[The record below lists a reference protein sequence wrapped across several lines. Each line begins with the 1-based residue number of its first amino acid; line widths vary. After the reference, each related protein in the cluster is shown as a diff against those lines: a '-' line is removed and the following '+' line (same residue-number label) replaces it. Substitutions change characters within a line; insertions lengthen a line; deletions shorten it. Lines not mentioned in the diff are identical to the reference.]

1 MVSSGITGSN
11 QLLMNMDV
19 EKSSIQGKKTSGL
32 DFQAVMSARTSENK
46 STDSNSISDS
56 TKHQTN
62 NVDNNDSKVS
72 QKDRTDVD
80 KTTKNDDVENELDE
94 KIADTIKTI
103 RDKIK
108 DVLSISDE
116 ELDDLLASLGMTM
129 TDLLKTNSIVEIV
142 MKNSGQEGALALI
155 TDSQSSNQL
164 KQLLNFVGQQL
175 TQLSQETGMDVSELQ
190 QLADDEIQVDTAFMN
205 MLTNKLDIK
214 TDEISKQQNM
224 DDNQSQLTN
233 VVNQSTQS
241 EDTTDEAKDEIASKI
256 TVENHQ
262 TVDANA
268 KTASDDNKDAQGRSS
283 EDNATMTSNS
293 KAEDNSLNGVVN
305 NLVNSFEQALNIQE
319 EGLSQVESANVV
331 RQIVDAA
338 KIIVRDSLQTMEL
351 QLNPENLGK
360 VGLTVSTKEGVV
372 SAQITA
378 ENEAVKKALES
389 QLTVLK
395 DNFENQGLKVESI
408 EITIASHGFEQNHN
422 LDGENSDENQ
432 NQSKHKKGLD
442 LSSLEDLSDDELSQ
456 QEKDVMNM
464 VHNSSVEYTA

>member
-1 MVSSGITGSN
+1 MVSSGIIGSN

-72 QKDRTDVD
+72 QKDRT
-80 KTTKNDDVENELDE
+80 DVENELDE

-164 KQLLNFVGQQL
+164 KQLLDFVGQQL